1 MSIKKLNAEKEVLL
15 EQLEL
20 LEDISIQDTI
30 KVIGCLNVKDV
41 ELFEKKFNNDMMQL
55 LLR

>member
-1 MSIKKLNAEKEVLL
+1 MSIKNLNAEKEVLL

-30 KVIGCLNVKDV
+30 KVIGSLNVKDV
-41 ELFEKKFNNDMMQL
+41 ELFEKKFNNDMVQL